1 MKAGLVLLV
10 LGVPA
15 LGAASESSPS
25 GCTPVGRLP
34 FRIDAPGHYCL
45 QSNLV
50 WPTGVDVRP
59 GAAAIEVAAD
69 DVRLDLCGF
78 RLLGPGGKG
87 RLDGIQAW
95 NRERITIRNG
105 RVAGFFV
112 GVALRESGRAPFG
125 PRGHVVEGLRVSR
138 QRWRGRLGAGGR
150 KPRRGQRRG
159 RHRRPGRRGDRGRGR
174 WPGGGRKRRVR
185 RVR

>member
-112 GVALRESGRAPFG
+112 GVALRESGRTPFG
-125 PRGHVVEGLRVSR
+125 RGATSSKGC
-138 QRWRGRLGAGGR
+138 A
-150 KPRRGQRRG
+150 
-159 RHRRPGRRGDRGRGR
+159 
-174 WPGGGRKRRVR
+174 
-185 RVR
+185 